1 MLAYIHACSVARVV
15 PDSAASLFL
24 RAGDVLTKVAGV
36 DVKDW
41 SLDNIT
47 RLLGYQERV
56 KLQIRRPPEPQLR
69 ASDFKVSE
77 REIGGGDRAKA
88 ASCYA
93 SIGGDTDNLH
103 AFACT
108 PATFGAD
115 LPAFSAE
122 RGGTS
127 ALPVVVAEPLEL
139 CTRNSGV
146 RPPFPGRADGGEG
159 GFALLV
165 SRGGC
170 LPGVKARNAA
180 LNRADVMI
188 LVDGQFPPFPP
199 LPSAAGAKTTL
210 LPSSLSA
217 RPQAS
222 RVGIPVLVVGN
233 STGHRIIS
241 EARDL
246 GRDVVILAHAGMRP
260 SR

>member
-1 MLAYIHACSVARVV
+1 MHRRLFPIRVV

-24 RAGDVLTKVAGV
+24 RAGDVLTKIAGV

-41 SLDNIT
+41 SRDNIA
-47 RLLGYQERV
+47 RLLGSQERV
-56 KLQIRRPPEPQLR
+56 RLQVRRPPEPQFH
-69 ASDFKVSE
+69 ASDFKLE
-77 REIGGGDRAKA
+77 KDEAIGGYQAKA

-93 SIGGDTDNLH
+93 GIEGDTDNLH

-108 PATFGAD
+108 PASFGAD
-115 LPAFSAE
+115 LPAFSVDGAM
-122 RGGTS
+122 S
-127 ALPVVVAEPLEL
+127 ALPVVVAQPLEL
-139 CTRNSGV
+139 CTKLTNTDLPS
-146 RPPFPGRADGGEG
+146 PGQAGTGRG

-180 LNRADVMI
+180 LSQAEVMI

-199 LPSAAGAKTTL
+199 LPSVAGAEKTSLILSHSL
-210 LPSSLSA
+210 LVAHS
-217 RPQAS
+217 QATKAD
-222 RVGIPVLVVGN
+222 IPVLVVGN
-233 STGHRIIS
+233 STGHMIIS

-246 GRDVVILAHAGMRP
+246 GREVVVVAHAGRRP